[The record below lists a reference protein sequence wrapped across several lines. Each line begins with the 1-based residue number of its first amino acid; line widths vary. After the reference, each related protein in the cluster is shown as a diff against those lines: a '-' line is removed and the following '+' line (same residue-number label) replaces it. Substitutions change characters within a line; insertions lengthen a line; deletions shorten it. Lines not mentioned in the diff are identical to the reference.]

1 MSLQPEENRSMFPA
15 LLSSTTILCAI
26 LLPIACRAAPL
37 DQLKSLNLNVPSS
50 DMLLPGP
57 GADAINNNCLVC
69 HSADHILNQ
78 PSLSKKAWGEVV
90 QKMITAYKAPTSS
103 QDATAIIDYL
113 VRTEGTK

>member
-1 MSLQPEENRSMFPA
+1 MLRA
-15 LLSSTTILCAI
+15 RLTSTTILCAI
-26 LLPIACRAAPL
+26 MLPIACRAAPL

-50 DMLLPGP
+50 DMLLPSP

-90 QKMITAYKAPTSS
+90 QKMITAYKAQTSP
-103 QDATAIIDYL
+103 QDATAIVDYL
-113 VRTEGTK
+113 VRSKGTK